1 MITRTVKAA
10 AARAGLNRAQI
21 AQALGVGTAQAVS
34 NKYTRGS
41 FSAQDL
47 IKIAAACGYK
57 LAFVKG
63 DIVITFDN
71 DSSDTDA
78 PPGQAPDKQQ

>member
-1 MITRTVKAA
+1 MQVKEITPVVQYVAAKAGVDRQQLA
-10 AARAGLNRAQI
+10 D
-21 AQALGVGTAQAVS
+21 ALGLARAQAVS
-34 NKYTRGS
+34 NKYTRDS

-63 DIVITFDN
+63 DIVITFD
-71 DSSDTDA
+71 SSDADPA
-78 PPGQAPDKQQ
+78 QDKQQ

>member
-10 AARAGLNRAQI
+10 AARAGLDRAQL

-41 FSAQDL
+41 FSARDL
-47 IKIAAACGYK
+47 VKIATACGYS
-57 LAFVKG
+57 LAFVG
-63 DIVITFDN
+63 ADGRAVVTF
-71 DSSDTDA
+71 DSSDAA
-78 PPGQAPDKQQ
+78 PAPAPGKQQ